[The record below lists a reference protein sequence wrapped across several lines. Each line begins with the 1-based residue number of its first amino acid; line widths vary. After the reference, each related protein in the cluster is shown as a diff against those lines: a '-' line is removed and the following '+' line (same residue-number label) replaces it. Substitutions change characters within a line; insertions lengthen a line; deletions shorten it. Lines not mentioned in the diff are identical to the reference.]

1 MRKMNLFIQVL
12 YIFGAALLLLGLFCS
27 GSGIDVFQQL
37 GLQVDQLIYKVFV
50 GVGAF
55 IMVLSLVLASIAID
69 LYHEFYIE
77 CERCKAKRIQ
87 NSYANMNSN
96 L

>member
-1 MRKMNLFIQVL
+1 MVLFL
-12 YIFGAALLLLGLFCS
+12 LGATLLLLGLFCTR
-27 GSGIDVFQQL
+27 SGIDVFQLL
-37 GLQVDQLIYKVFV
+37 GLQIDQLIYKVFV
-50 GVGAF
+50 GAGAF
-55 IMVLSLVLASIAID
+55 IMVLSLVMASIAID